1 MKTKLTALAAAAC
14 AFTLVLAGLDAAG
27 QETKK
32 ASAAHLW
39 DGSLTTPVHLLQLRD
54 ENDAPII
61 PTETSPLP
69 FSARFTCGPCHDY
82 DTVRKGLH
90 FDTAGEGWSGRP
102 GEPWF
107 RVDERTGTVLP
118 ISYRGWPGSY
128 KPAELGLTAWDMAL
142 LFGRHMPGGGPAE
155 PAPEEQYPDPHA
167 RWNVSGK
174 AEVNCLAC
182 HNRSPRQDHSEWA
195 KQVARENLRWA
206 ATAAAGIGEVGGMA
220 SRLPNTWDV
229 YDGPNP
235 DDKEW
240 AVAPF
245 VRYEPTQFD
254 SKHRFLFDLDHQP
267 ADSRCLACHSATPAG
282 ATRAGLEPDVHRS
295 AGIKCA
301 DCHRNGLSHDMV
313 RGYPGEGKKRDGLDP
328 ESFTCRGCHL
338 GESADGERK
347 VLPGRAG
354 APYPRHPGIPLV
366 HFKRLNCTVCH
377 SGPALKDGFTRL
389 RTSRANRLGIY
400 GVARWATDYPA
411 VFAPV
416 YAEDGAGK
424 IAPNRLVWPSFWAR
438 LSNEKV
444 VPVRPEEVEAAAG
457 DILNSEARVAA
468 VLQAL
473 SNAAAEGETPVLAAG
488 GFLFQVNVDG
498 GLDAVRQAEAGR
510 VQAPL
515 WAFRKDGSL
524 EPLVKDF
531 DPDSPDKDPDVET
544 RIQALLEALGTIN
557 PATGAPVFII
567 KDKLYRLTE
576 GYLDMTDAP
585 KELGPASG
593 FGRLREGLF
602 VPLASEFDVR
612 TLTARAGREETLTE
626 EQVALV
632 LEALKKQ
639 NSGDAGVE
647 FAYISSG
654 RMFRLTNKGKLA
666 AADHPAAGPVLWP
679 LAHDVRPAQ
688 QSLGW
693 NGCSDCHSAGST
705 FFFSKLEGRGPLL
718 TKKGAVRASAAFM
731 GRSGLFQRFFGLT
744 FLVRPLL
751 KVVLAVCIIILASLF
766 LFVAFSALGRISD
779 LADRR

>member
-1 MKTKLTALAAAAC
+1 MKMRLKALSSAAC
-14 AFTLVLAGLDAAG
+14 ALTLVMAGLSAAG

-32 ASAAHLW
+32 ASDAHLW

-54 ENDAPII
+54 ENDELVI
-61 PTETSPLP
+61 PTEVNPPP

-82 DTVRKGLH
+82 DTIRKGLH
-90 FDTAGEGWSGRP
+90 FDAGDGRAGRP

-107 RVDERTGTVLP
+107 RVDEKTGTVLP
-118 ISYRGWPGSY
+118 ISYKGWPGSY
-128 KPAELGLTAWDMAL
+128 KPAELGLTAWDMTM

-155 PAPEEQYPDPHA
+155 PTPEEQYPDPHA

-254 SKHRFLFDLDHQP
+254 SKHRFLFDLDYQP
-267 ADSRCLACHSATPAG
+267 ADSRCLACHSATPTG
-282 ATRAGLEPDVHRS
+282 ESRAGLEPDVHRS
-295 AGIKCA
+295 AGIKCV

-313 RGYPGEGKKRDGLDP
+313 RGFPREGKKRDGLDP

-338 GESADGERK
+338 GESADGESK
-347 VLPGRAG
+347 VPPGRAG

-366 HFKRLNCTVCH
+366 HFKRLTCTVCH
-377 SGPALKDGFTRL
+377 SGPALKNGFTRL
-389 RTSRANRLGIY
+389 RTSRANRLGVY

-416 YAEDGAGK
+416 YAEDDAGRL
-424 IAPNRLVWPSFWAR
+424 APNRLVWPSFWAR
-438 LSNEKV
+438 LVDDKV
-444 VPVRPEEVEAAAG
+444 IPLSPEEVEVGAG
-457 DILNSEARVAA
+457 DVLNCEARVAA

-473 SNAAAEGETPVLAAG
+473 ADALSESETPVLAAD

-498 GLDAVRQAEAGR
+498 SLEAVRREKAGQ
-510 VQAPL
+510 VQPPL
-515 WAFRKDGSL
+515 WVVRKNDSV
-524 EPLVKDF
+524 ESLVKDF
-531 DPDSPDKDPDVET
+531 DPESPDKDPDAET
-544 RIQALLEALGTIN
+544 RIQSLLEALATVE
-557 PATGAPVFII
+557 PAPGVPVFMI
-567 KDKLYRLTE
+567 KNKLYRLTE
-576 GYLDMTDAP
+576 GYLEMTEAP
-585 KELGPASG
+585 KELGSAGG
-593 FGRLREGLF
+593 FGWLREKAF
-602 VPLASEFDVR
+602 APLASEFDVR

-626 EQVALV
+626 EQVKFV
-632 LEALKKQ
+632 LEVLKNK
-639 NSGDAGVE
+639 NSGDSGGE
-647 FAYISSG
+647 FVYISSG
-654 RMFRLTNKGKLA
+654 RMFRLSPDKKLT
-666 AADHPAAGPVLWP
+666 AADHRAAGPVLWP
-679 LAHDVRPAQ
+679 LAHEVRPAQ
-688 QSLGW
+688 QSLGR
-693 NGCSDCHSAGST
+693 NGCSDCHSAGSA

-718 TKKGAVRASAAFM
+718 TKKNAVRASVAFM
-731 GRSGLFQRFFGLT
+731 GRSSLFQRFFGLT

-766 LFVAFSALGRISD
+766 LLVAFSALGRISD